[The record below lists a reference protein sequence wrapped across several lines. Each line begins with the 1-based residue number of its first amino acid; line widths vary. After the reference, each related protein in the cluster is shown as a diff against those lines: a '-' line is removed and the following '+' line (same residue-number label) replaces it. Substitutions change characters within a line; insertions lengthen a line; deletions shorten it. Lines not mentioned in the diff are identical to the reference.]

1 MDNPYDRRY
10 DQSGFYWGTKPSPIY
25 FRVLELL
32 PPDRPLK
39 LLDIGCGE
47 GRNAIFF
54 ARNGYDVTAF
64 DASLKGVEKTLR
76 YAEQADVHIK
86 VFEGDINVFRLSE
99 AFDILFSTGVL
110 QYVPQV
116 SRQSLFNNYREFTS
130 PGGLNVFSIFVWKPF
145 IAPAPDAEKTAHK
158 WISGEILTYYHDW
171 MIEFCMEEIFNCTS
185 SGVPHQHA
193 MDRIIARK
201 VAGFSLTAV

>member
-1 MDNPYDRRY
+1 MDNPYDKSY
-10 DQSGFYWGTKPSPIY
+10 DQSGYYWGTKPSPIC

-32 PPDRPLK
+32 PPNRPLK

-64 DASLKGVEKTLR
+64 DSSPKGVEKTLR
-76 YAEQADVHIK
+76 YAEQANVHIS

-99 AFDILFSTGVL
+99 PFDILFSTGVL
-110 QYVPQV
+110 QYVPPE
-116 SRQSLFNNYREFTS
+116 SRHGLFKNYREFTS
-130 PGGLNVFSIFVWKPF
+130 PNGLNVFSVFVWKPF
-145 IAPAPDAEKTAHK
+145 IATAPDAEKTAHM
-158 WISGEILTYYHDW
+158 WISGEILTYYHEW
-171 MIEFCMEEIFNCTS
+171 RIEFCTEEINNCMS

-201 VAGFSLTAV
+201 EASYP